1 MAWTDQIDRV
11 LFTQQQI
18 AARVDELARQVQH
31 DYCSLSPTLIGILT
45 GSFVFMADLLRRLDF
60 DLRVDF
66 MAVSSYEDGTVSSG
80 KVRIT
85 KDLDHDIAGKHLL
98 IIEDIIDTGQ
108 TLKQLT
114 GVLADRGPASIRLC
128 CLLDKPSR
136 RVAEISADY
145 TGFTIP
151 DAFVVGYGLDYAQA
165 YRHLPY
171 IAVLK
176 PQGD

>member
-1 MAWTDQIDRV
+1 MAWTDQVDRV

-18 AARVDELARQVQH
+18 AARVDELARQVQR
-31 DYCSLSPTLIGILT
+31 DYCSLNPTLIGILT

-114 GVLADRGPASIRLC
+114 GVLADRGPESIRLC